1 MQHARLPCPSLFP
14 RICSYSCPLS
24 QWCHPAISSCVVPLS
39 SALSLSQ
46 HQSLFQWVGSLNQV
60 AKILE
65 LQLQYQSFQFVVI
78 FQLPGHIQLFMTP
91 WTEEHQASL
100 SLTISQS
107 LPKFMSIASVMLS
120 SYLILWLPLLLWPS
134 IFPSIWD
141 LSIESAIHIRWPKY
155 CSFSISPSSKYSGL
169 ISLKFDWFDLLAVQ
183 GTLRSLLQHHS
194 LKAPILWHSAF
205 FLVQLSQ
212 PYVTAG
218 KTIALTIWTF
228 VRE

>member
-1 MQHARLPCPSLFP
+1 MAKFLISIFSTVIQLVKTVITNIMLLKLRFKEIKQLAYISRRHW
-14 RICSYSCPLS
+14 SY
-24 QWCHPAISSCVVPLS
+24 VPKS
-39 SALSLSQ
+39 WALSFQSV
-46 HQSLFQWVGSLNQV
+46 QSLSRV
-60 AKILE
+60 
-65 LQLQYQSFQFVVI
+65 
-78 FQLPGHIQLFMTP
+78 QLFAAP
-91 WTEEHQASL
+91 WNAAGQASL
-100 SLTISQS
+100 SITNSPSLLKLISVELVMPSNHLT
-107 LPKFMSIASVMLS
+107 LCCA
-120 SYLILWLPLLLWPS
+120 LLLRPS

-183 GTLRSLLQHHS
+183 GFLRSLLQHHS